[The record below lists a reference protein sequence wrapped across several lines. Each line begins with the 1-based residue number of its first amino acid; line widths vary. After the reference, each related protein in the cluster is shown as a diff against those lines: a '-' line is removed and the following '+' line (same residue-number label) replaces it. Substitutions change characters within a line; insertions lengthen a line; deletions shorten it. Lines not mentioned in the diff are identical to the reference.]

1 MNSIIRSN
9 AVETLNKTDNTG
21 RNFYKFYPYCDLV
34 SQTAFIYENH
44 LTSIKQ
50 ALPQALIE
58 TGTATLTK
66 PQIASKNT
74 EYWSSSLQTLLD
86 QLPLT
91 VTHLVTLRSITFFT
105 AVVVCAWTGKIQQ
118 VNHVREK
125 FVALDEPP
133 KLQLQDLSKVLN
145 TVVKEAQEFETG
157 QVVPE
162 LDTEP
167 LLSEVDA
174 QKQEIAADDQ
184 THFKHIKDLMARTRI
199 LAQTRA
205 LAKAEEDKAG
215 LEASDK
221 PKPQNAEMPV
231 QPIQRLKPRQI
242 QQLVIEMSHLPNKKV
257 QINLDA
263 LRKVDFSTRSK
274 NATSVLST
282 AKPPNS
288 PE

>member
-9 AVETLNKTDNTG
+9 AVETLSKTDNTG
-21 RNFYKFYPYCDLV
+21 INFHKFYPYCDLV

-50 ALPQALIE
+50 ALPQAPIE
-58 TGTATLTK
+58 TRTATLTK

-74 EYWSSSLQTLLD
+74 GYWSTFLQTLLD

-91 VTHLVTLRSITFFT
+91 VAHLVTLKNITFFT
-105 AVVVCAWTGKIQQ
+105 TVVVWAWTGKIQQ
-118 VNHVREK
+118 ISHVREK
-125 FVALDEPP
+125 FVALDSSQ

-145 TVVKEAQEFETG
+145 TGVKEAQEFKTG
-157 QVVPE
+157 QVVAE
-162 LDTEP
+162 SDREP
-167 LLSEVDA
+167 LLSKVDV

-184 THFKHIKDLMARTRI
+184 THFNHIKDLMARTRI

-205 LAKAEEDKAG
+205 LAKAQQDKAG

-221 PKPQNAEMPV
+221 LEPQNAEMPV
-231 QPIQRLKPRQI
+231 QPTERLKQRQI
-242 QQLVIEMSHLPNKKV
+242 QQLVMKMTHLQNKKV

-274 NATSVLST
+274 NATSILST
-282 AKPPNS
+282 AKPPATAQ
-288 PE
+288 